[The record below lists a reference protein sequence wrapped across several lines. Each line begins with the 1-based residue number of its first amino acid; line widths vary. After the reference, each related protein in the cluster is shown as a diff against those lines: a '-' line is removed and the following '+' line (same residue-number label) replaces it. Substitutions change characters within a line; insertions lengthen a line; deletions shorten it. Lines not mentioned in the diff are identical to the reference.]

1 MPQHVDSSRV
11 VYMMR
16 ARLSDYQMPPSS
28 VAFIRSQLPRSD
40 EAKRVPRFMVVWRR
54 RLFLSPHSS
63 LSPTYIFLLAP

>member
-40 EAKRVPRFMVVWRR
+40 EATRVPRLMVV
-54 RLFLSPHSS
+54 
-63 LSPTYIFLLAP
+63 